1 MMTSQMVAAI
11 WIGMRI
17 FPLRA
22 SPLVLSGG
30 GQYAESHRGIFRL
43 LYSNGIGDI
52 TSLQALENLTLLL
65 KKGSIKNFQEF
76 SLFSQSWQIRQKTIF
91 YFRADLKFFWQT
103 LITKWKQSRA
113 EKSGTFFFQVAYLW
127 VSCAQLWKNGT
138 KQIPDGFVSFAFPP
152 IKP

>member
-1 MMTSQMVAAI
+1 MVAAI

-91 YFRADLKFFWQT
+91 YLEPYSRFEILLTDTNYKVKT
-103 LITKWKQSRA
+103 KQSIEQKKA
-113 EKSGTFFFQVAYLW
+113 GLFFQVAYLW